1 MKLDHMMYK
10 TTTLF
15 AALCMGISCVYALPT
30 PQPIPLPDR
39 TNTVTKPGAA
49 FKHQYLR
56 TNLFSTVIDGD
67 LEGVKYFIEQE
78 HVPAD
83 TTDDDGTSLLM
94 FAADAGHLPI
104 VKYLVGEDGYIKGT
118 KIKAAQINHRNKN
131 GITALMTAAVHGY
144 TAIVSHLAR
153 PETVNTRNSDGYTAL
168 MYASYSGH
176 FDTVKILLTTPGI
189 VLNAQANNGFTAL
202 IFAAQQG
209 HTHIVK
215 ALVNDPRTGKYIN
228 HPTDTGATALTMAI
242 MNGHVDVVKVLLQAP
257 NTDVNKP
264 NEKENGYTPLI
275 YAVAQKHTEVVQTLV
290 DDPRIDV
297 NYISDDDFTALDIA
311 VQQQDVATV
320 KALLTHPKI
329 NVNRTNNDGVTA
341 LAVAVQ
347 LENFEIVKAL
357 LNQGN
362 AQTDIKIPATLETE
376 DGALIDD
383 KVTALMAAAS
393 DGNLEIVKALVEKG
407 AKIDIVSD
415 SGFTALDIAEAMG
428 NTEIADYLRAQL
440 EKAKKK

>member
-56 TNLFSTVIDGD
+56 TNLFSTVFDGD

-104 VKYLVGEDGYIKGT
+104 VEYLAGEDGYIKDT
-118 KIKAAQINHRNKN
+118 KIKAAQINHHNKN
-131 GITALMTAAVHGY
+131 GITALMTAAIHGY

-153 PETVNTRNSDGYTAL
+153 PETVNMQSSDGYTAL
-168 MYASYSGH
+168 MYASYLGH
-176 FDTVKILLTTPGI
+176 FDIVRTLLTTPGI
-189 VLNAQANNGFTAL
+189 DLNAQANNGFTAL

-215 ALVNDPRTGKYIN
+215 ALVNDPRTEVN
-228 HPTDTGATALTMAI
+228 FSTSTGATALTIAI
-242 MNGHVDVVKVLLQAP
+242 MNGHVDAVKALLQAP

-264 NEKENGYTPLI
+264 DEKEHGYTPLI
-275 YAVAQKHTEVVQTLV
+275 YAVALKRTEIVQALV

-297 NYISDDDFTALDIA
+297 NYISDDDFAALDIA

-329 NVNRTNNDGVTA
+329 NVNRICDGVNA
-341 LAVAVQ
+341 LSAAISQ
-347 LENFEIVKAL
+347 EDLEVVKAL
-357 LNQGN
+357 LTYPQI
-362 AQTDIKIPATLETE
+362 ALDAFIPVTFENE
-376 DGALIDD
+376 DGSLVDD
-383 KVTALMAAAS
+383 KVTALMAAAGQG
-393 DGNLEIVKALVEKG
+393 DFEIVKALVEKG

-415 SGFTALDIAEAMG
+415 SGFTAIGMAQEMG
-428 NTEIADYLRAQL
+428 NTEIADYLRTQL